1 MTGATRI
8 VSDGRLTM
16 AIEMNWGAIGLG
28 AVIAFLIG
36 WLIFGLFGAVIIAL
50 VVLLVTGILKIR

>member
-1 MTGATRI
+1 
-8 VSDGRLTM
+8 M

-36 WLIFGLFGAVIIAL
+36 WLIFGLFGAVIIAI

>member
-1 MTGATRI
+1 
-8 VSDGRLTM
+8 M

-28 AVIAFLIG
+28 AIIAFLLG
-36 WLIFGLFGAVIIAL
+36 WLIFGLFGAVIIAI